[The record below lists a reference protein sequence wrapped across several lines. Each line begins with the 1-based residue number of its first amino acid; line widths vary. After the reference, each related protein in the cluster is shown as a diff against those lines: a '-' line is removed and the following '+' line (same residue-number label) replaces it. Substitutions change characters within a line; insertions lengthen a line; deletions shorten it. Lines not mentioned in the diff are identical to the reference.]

1 MQQHGWTPRNYTK
14 YIRERQIPYEMTNV
28 WSLIEMIQENLE
40 NRNRRKDFETKF
52 MFTKGEMRRRGG
64 INHEVGTDIHTLLCI
79 E

>member
-1 MQQHGWTPRNYTK
+1 
-14 YIRERQIPYEMTNV
+14 MTNV